1 MKTKKALVALTLT
14 LAMSCCAGTSM
25 HAAHAA
31 DKPKFPPPPMHGVG
45 GFCADETNLY
55 VVQGGRI
62 LKYVREDLS
71 LAATVDLP
79 RPTPPS
85 TSASASSS
93 TTTDATSSS
102 ELPPLPPMGGGCWT
116 DGSLLYVITGPLLH
130 AYSVPDLTLGTT
142 VELPRPEPPSAS
154 K

>member
-1 MKTKKALVALTLT
+1 MKTKKALAAITLT
-14 LAMSCCAGTSM
+14 FAMSCCAGFSM

-31 DKPKFPPPPMHGVG
+31 DKPKLPPPPMHGSG
-45 GFCADETNLY
+45 GLCADDTYLY

-62 LKYVREDLS
+62 LKYARGDLS

-85 TSASASSS
+85 TSSS
-93 TTTDATSSS
+93 TTTDTTSSS
-102 ELPPLPPMGGGCWT
+102 ELPPPPPMGGGCWT
-116 DGSLLYVITGPLLH
+116 DGSLLYVITGPLLQ
-130 AYSVPDLTLGTT
+130 AYTAPDLTLGTT
-142 VELPRPEPPSAS
+142 LELPRLEPPSMS